1 LVKADAQQQLTWSA
15 EVHKELLNKISH
27 QKIPDSFYI
36 RRNPSRYEYIQTGL
50 ELLGEWLWQSSVE
63 TIAMPALG
71 CGNGGLD
78 WNKVQGMIA
87 RELHYVKQE
96 IIVYLP
102 T

>member
-1 LVKADAQQQLTWSA
+1 
-15 EVHKELLNKISH
+15 
-27 QKIPDSFYI
+27 
-36 RRNPSRYEYIQTGL
+36 L